1 MYKIREY
8 TFDKFT
14 LLGYYDKDALTTYG
28 YPKNVPSM
36 FTFYVGAPLAV
47 IDIEDERVIEFISK
61 NMEIYLKFK
70 EKEDEIK
77 GEKYADMITELVL
90 KAKIFSDL
98 VSKIVDNYG
107 VSDQV
112 DYELRN
118 LDLEEVSGITKELRK
133 MEELTGTMEG
143 FDSFFP
149 FWSFY
154 GE

>member
-14 LLGYYDKDALTTYG
+14 LLGYYDKEALTTYG

-36 FTFYVGAPLAV
+36 FTFYVGSPLAV
-47 IDIEDERVIEFISK
+47 RDVVDERVIDFISK

-77 GEKYADMITELVL
+77 GDKYQDLIMDLVL
-90 KAKIFSDL
+90 KANEFSKL
-98 VSKIVDNYG
+98 VSKIVDDYG

-149 FWSFY
+149 FWTFY

>member
-47 IDIEDERVIEFISK
+47 RDIEDERVIEFISK

-77 GEKYADMITELVL
+77 GDKYLDLIQ
-90 KAKIFSDL
+90 DL
-98 VSKIVDNYG
+98 VVKSHRV
-107 VSDQV
+107 
-112 DYELRN
+112 
-118 LDLEEVSGITKELRK
+118 
-133 MEELTGTMEG
+133 
-143 FDSFFP
+143 F
-149 FWSFY
+149 
-154 GE
+154 